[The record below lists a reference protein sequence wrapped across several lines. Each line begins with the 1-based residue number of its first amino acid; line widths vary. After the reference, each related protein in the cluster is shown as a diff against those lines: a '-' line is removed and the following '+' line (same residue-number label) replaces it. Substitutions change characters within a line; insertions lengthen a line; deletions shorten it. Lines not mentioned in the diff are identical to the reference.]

1 MEIRYPDLKTR
12 IQSTFIDT
20 ILMVVLMFAAAILLE
35 KINPS
40 QEEEDGWIRGVI
52 FISIW
57 GIYEPVAMTIGCT
70 LGNYLMKIRVK
81 KHSDITKRINLLQ
94 AYIRFIVKILLG
106 WISFLTIHSN
116 KERRAIHDFAAG
128 SMMIEK

>member
-12 IQSTFIDT
+12 VQSIFIDT
-20 ILMVVLMFAAAILLE
+20 VFMVVLMFVVAILLE

-40 QEEEDGWIRGVI
+40 QEEEDGWIRAVI

-81 KHSDITKRINLLQ
+81 KHADNTKKINMLQ
-94 AYIRFIVKILLG
+94 AYIRFIVKVLLG
-106 WISFLTIHSN
+106 WVSFLTINSN

-128 SMMIEK
+128 SVMVEK

>member
-12 IQSTFIDT
+12 VQSTFIDT
-20 ILMVVLMFAAAILLE
+20 MLMLGLMFLAAIILD

-40 QEEEDGWIRGVI
+40 QEDEDGWIRGVI

-57 GIYEPVAMTIGCT
+57 GIYEPVSMTIGCT

-81 KHSDITKRINLLQ
+81 RNSDNTKRINLVQ
-94 AYIRFIVKILLG
+94 AFVRFALKILLG
-106 WISFLTIHSN
+106 WVSFLTIHGN

-128 SMMIEK
+128 SVMIEK

>member
-1 MEIRYPDLKTR
+1 MEVKYPDLKTR
-12 IQSTFIDT
+12 VQSTFIDT
-20 ILMVVLMFAAAILLE
+20 IFMVALMFVAATLLD

-40 QEEEDGWIRGVI
+40 QDGEDGWIRGII
-52 FISIW
+52 FILIW

-81 KHSDITKRINLLQ
+81 KHFDNTKRINLLQ
-94 AYIRFIVKILLG
+94 AYIRFVVKILLG

-116 KERRAIHDFAAG
+116 KERRAIHDFVAG
-128 SMMIEK
+128 SVMIEK